1 MFGFQRGGL
10 AKAGHI
16 GAQVIEP
23 NLFGVALIA
32 LAPGEEQH
40 IGLDALSV
48 ENTGGQ
54 TEDGVQITLVHQVT
68 ADLLA
73 VAVGKEHI
81 VRQHHGSPGL
91 VIGFQAAVDVLE
103 KVELLVAGGKV
114 KSSRVA
120 RSPPFLVPKG
130 GLVSTKSKSWRALPW
145 FDRVSASRI

>member
-103 KVELLVAGGKV
+103 KVELLVAGGESEIISGGTLAALLGAEGRIGEHQVKV
-114 KSSRVA
+114 VESLA
-120 RSPPFLVPKG
+120 LV
-130 GLVSTKSKSWRALPW
+130 
-145 FDRVSASRI
+145 